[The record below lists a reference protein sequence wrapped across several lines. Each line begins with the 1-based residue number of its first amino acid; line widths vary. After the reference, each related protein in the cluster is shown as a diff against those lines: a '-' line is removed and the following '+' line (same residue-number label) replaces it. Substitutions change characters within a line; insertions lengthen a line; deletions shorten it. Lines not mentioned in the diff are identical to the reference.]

1 MENDKAGTTQ
11 PSSGPGAEP
20 GRVADVPTRP
30 SRPGTVA
37 HQRHVH
43 EMAAEE
49 RRKAEEK
56 LKEPE
61 ETGHAGNG

>member
-1 MENDKAGTTQ
+1 MEHDKAGTTQ

-20 GRVADVPTRP
+20 GRAADVPTKP

-37 HQRHVH
+37 HQQHVH
-43 EMAAEE
+43 ELAAEE

-56 LKEPE
+56 SKKPGK
-61 ETGHAGNG
+61 TGHAGNG